1 MARYGMVCCAVC
13 AFLSPFAARIRAAIS
28 FFSVRVSL
36 RLFPACFAFAV
47 DNSRYL
53 LFKLSLPFEDGIE
66 VFRLIGS
73 FFRTDKF
80 CLYDVLNQRFKGL
93 PVLFVHGEQK
103 AGQHNEDH
111 HERRKACACAAFEQK
126 EKRQSNKE
134 RRRKEDKLSLREIES
149 NLCLYAG

>member
-1 MARYGMVCCAVC
+1 MVCCAVC
-13 AFLSPFAARIRAAIS
+13 AFPSPFAARIRAAIS

-93 PVLFVHGEQK
+93 PVLFVHGKQK

-111 HERRKACACAAFEQK
+111 HERRKACASAAFEQK
-126 EKRQSNKE
+126 ERRQSYKE
-134 RRRKEDKLSLREIES
+134 RRRKEYELPFGKVKG
-149 NLCLYAG
+149 NLCLYA